1 MKSVEHSAS
10 NVVPL
15 RQRFRG
21 RDELEFLP
29 AALEIVET
37 PASPV
42 GRAVAGSI
50 IAFLAIAV
58 AWACLGHIDI
68 IATAQ
73 GKVVPTGRTK
83 LVQPL
88 ETGQIAKINVEDGDR
103 VRQGDI
109 LLAMDQTVTA
119 AERDRIRPELLR
131 ARLDVAR
138 LTALSAGLAT
148 DLRPLGFSPPAD
160 APSHQI
166 ARAEANM
173 LAQAE
178 QQIAKIDALERQ
190 TEQKA
195 AEAEGTQ
202 ATIEKI
208 EAELP
213 FLTESEQVREKA
225 MNIQYGNR
233 IAYLDAQVRLT
244 EQRHELIVQRRH
256 AVEVEAARK
265 SIVAQRDE
273 TRAEYA
279 RGIAND
285 LAEAEQKAAQL
296 AADLIKAEWRM
307 QDQVLRAPID
317 GTVQQLAIHT
327 IGGVATPAQTLMV
340 IVPADATIEIE
351 AMVANK
357 DIGFVAD
364 GNEAEVKVDTFNFT
378 KYGLLHGK
386 VTNISRDAIARDKAP
401 NQNTNQQ
408 KPSDVASTSEPS
420 GQELLY
426 AAHIALDQTRMLI
439 DGRMI
444 DLESGMAVTAE
455 IKTGQRRIIEY
466 LLSPLLRYRQ
476 ESLRER

>member
-1 MKSVEHSAS
+1 
-10 NVVPL
+10 
-15 RQRFRG
+15 
-21 RDELEFLP
+21 
-29 AALEIVET
+29 
-37 PASPV
+37 
-42 GRAVAGSI
+42 
-50 IAFLAIAV
+50 
-58 AWACLGHIDI
+58 
-68 IATAQ
+68 
-73 GKVVPTGRTK
+73 
-83 LVQPL
+83 
-88 ETGQIAKINVEDGDR
+88 
-103 VRQGDI
+103 
-109 LLAMDQTVTA
+109 MDQTVTA

>member
-1 MKSVEHSAS
+1 
-10 NVVPL
+10 
-15 RQRFRG
+15 
-21 RDELEFLP
+21 
-29 AALEIVET
+29 
-37 PASPV
+37 
-42 GRAVAGSI
+42 
-50 IAFLAIAV
+50 
-58 AWACLGHIDI
+58 
-68 IATAQ
+68 
-73 GKVVPTGRTK
+73 VPTGRTK
-83 LVQPL
+83 TIQPL
-88 ETGQIAKINVEDGDR
+88 ETGIVSAIHVQDGDSVTAGQVLIELDR
-103 VRQGDI
+103 
-109 LLAMDQTVTA
+109 TVTQ
-119 AERDRIRPELLR
+119 AERKHIAQELV
-131 ARLDVAR
+131 ASQLDVAR
-138 LTALSAGLAT
+138 LSALRDGFETGTVPRDLTTPAGASEADVARTRSSMRAQAGEQLAK
-148 DLRPLGFSPPAD
+148 LASINQ
-160 APSHQI
+160 QI
-166 ARAEANM
+166 EQK
-173 LAQAE
+173 QAE
-178 QQIAKIDALERQ
+178 QQSIIATIAKIDATLPLVE
-190 TEQKA
+190 EQA
-195 AEAEGTQ
+195 
-202 ATIEKI
+202 
-208 EAELP
+208 
-213 FLTESEQVREKA
+213 SVRRKA
-225 MNIQYGNR
+225 MEIQYGNR